1 MSKPG
6 ELAPGMQPA
15 AFEAALQ
22 ELRAKQTVARIW
34 QKDTSVWSEKPEHQK
49 IIANSLRWLTVPGKV
64 VQRGAEVQ
72 SVAQEIRSVGFTH
85 AVVLGMGG
93 SRLCPEVLRQS
104 FGAQAG

>member
-34 QKDTSVWSEKPEHQK
+34 QKDTSVWSEKPARQK
-49 IIANSLRWLTVPGKV
+49 IIANSLGWLTVPGQV
-64 VQRGAEVQ
+64 LQRVAELQ
-72 SVAQEIRSVGFTH
+72 SFAQEIRSAGFTH

-93 SRLCPEVLRQS
+93 SSLCAEVLRQGVGGS
-104 FGAQAG
+104 CG